1 MRLADQ
7 VRTMGQGDHVCLVYD
22 TFEAQVQALVP
33 FLREGL
39 ERGEHCLY
47 FCDEDS
53 ADGVAGALREA
64 GLNVGEERD
73 AVQLLTQREVYLA
86 DGEFSPEG
94 MIHLLGEM
102 ETRALAKGYT
112 GLRITGEP
120 TWALGTGADCARL
133 VEYEALLNRHF
144 PGSRALA
151 VCQYDRERFAP
162 EVLEQIL
169 QTHPLA
175 MVGDQVIANRFFEP
189 PEIFFGHNGAEAR
202 LAWKLEQ
209 LQQAGAAEERGGGSL
224 GFATVIRDVGE
235 RRRAE
240 ALLAAQKHSLELVVT
255 GAPLAEVLRHLVTTV
270 EEQSVGG
277 VVGSIL
283 LLDGDG
289 RLRDGASP
297 SLPRDYVQAMDGIR
311 ADPEVGTCAAAA
323 ARGEVVI
330 TPDFAADPAWSEL
343 CHLPLALGLVGAWS
357 MPITARDGRVL
368 GTFGTYFRERRRPT
382 AVEQEVVEVLAR
394 TAAITI
400 ERDRAEA
407 ALRERE
413 AFNRRLLESS
423 GDCIKVLDLAGR
435 LLSINEGARRLM
447 QVDDLGAYL
456 GRNFLDFWS
465 GGERDAAERALAE
478 ARSGGEGRFEGF
490 CPTARGEPR
499 WWDQV
504 VTAIPDA
511 EGRPFRLLVVSRD
524 VSARKAAAEEL
535 RMARDAAEAAS
546 RAKSQFLAVMSHEL
560 RTPLTGIIGFADLLG
575 SDIWGPTSDK
585 QRAQI
590 ARIKSGAWHL
600 VSIIE
605 EILTFSRMEAGKEG
619 VSLQRVNLVC
629 CVRESV
635 ELLHPQAAEKGI
647 ELRVVGDEMDA
658 EIETD
663 VGKLRQM
670 VLNLAGNAVKFTERG
685 VVEISIECASPD
697 MVVRVRDT
705 GPGIPPDKVER
716 IFEPFVQVDQTNTRT
731 KGGTGLGLTVC
742 RSLAQLLG
750 GDVILEE
757 STPGEG
763 STFALRLPRVRSGGA
778 EAGVGSAAAEESAT
792 LVS

>member
-1 MRLADQ
+1 
-7 VRTMGQGDHVCLVYD
+7 
-22 TFEAQVQALVP
+22 
-33 FLREGL
+33 
-39 ERGEHCLY
+39 
-47 FCDEDS
+47 
-53 ADGVAGALREA
+53 
-64 GLNVGEERD
+64 
-73 AVQLLTQREVYLA
+73 
-86 DGEFSPEG
+86 
-94 MIHLLGEM
+94 
-102 ETRALAKGYT
+102 
-112 GLRITGEP
+112 
-120 TWALGTGADCARL
+120 
-133 VEYEALLNRHF
+133 
-144 PGSRALA
+144 
-151 VCQYDRERFAP
+151 
-162 EVLEQIL
+162 VLEQIL

-189 PEIFFGHNGAEAR
+189 PEVFFGHNGAEAR

-209 LQQAGAAEERGGGSL
+209 LRQAGAAEERNGGTQL

-240 ALLAAQKHSLELVVT
+240 ALLAAQKHSLELVMT

-270 EEQSVGG
+270 EEQAGGG

-297 SLPRDYVQAMDGIR
+297 SLPREYVQAIDGIR
-311 ADPEVGTCAAAA
+311 ADPDVGTCAAAA
-323 ARGEVVI
+323 ARAEVVI
-330 TPDFAADPAWSEL
+330 TPDFAADPAWSAL
-343 CHLPLALGLVGAWS
+343 RHLPLAYGLVGAWS
-357 MPITARDGRVL
+357 MPIIARDGCVL

-382 AVEQEVVEVLAR
+382 AVEREVVEVLAR

-423 GDCIKVLDLAGR
+423 GDCIKVLDLDGS
-435 LLSINEGARRLM
+435 LQFINEGARRLM
-447 QVDDLGAYL
+447 QIDDPGAYL
-456 GRNFLDFWS
+456 GRSFLDFWS
-465 GGERDAAERALAE
+465 DGERDAAEWALDA
-478 ARSGGEGRFEGF
+478 ARSGREGRFEGF

-499 WWDQV
+499 WWDHV
-504 VTAIPDA
+504 ITAIPDA
-511 EGRPFRLLVVSRD
+511 DGRPFRFLVVSRD
-524 VSARKAAAEEL
+524 VTARKAAAEEL
-535 RMARDAAEAAS
+535 RSARDAAEAAS

-575 SDIWGPTSDK
+575 SDIGGTISDK

-619 VSLQRVNLVC
+619 VSLQRVNLAR

-635 ELLHPQAAEKGI
+635 ELLYPQAADKGI
-647 ELRVVGDEMDA
+647 ELRVVGDGLDV

-663 VGKLRQM
+663 AGKLRQM
-670 VLNLAGNAVKFTERG
+670 MLNLAGNAVKFTERG

-697 MVVRVRDT
+697 VVVRVRDT
-705 GPGIPPDKVER
+705 GSGIPADKVER

-750 GDVILEE
+750 GDLTLEE
-757 STPGEG
+757 SAPGKG
-763 STFALRLPRVRSGGA
+763 STFALRLPRGRCGGA
-778 EAGVGSAAAEESAT
+778 EAVAGSAAAEEPAIH
-792 LVS
+792 VSSSSPAR